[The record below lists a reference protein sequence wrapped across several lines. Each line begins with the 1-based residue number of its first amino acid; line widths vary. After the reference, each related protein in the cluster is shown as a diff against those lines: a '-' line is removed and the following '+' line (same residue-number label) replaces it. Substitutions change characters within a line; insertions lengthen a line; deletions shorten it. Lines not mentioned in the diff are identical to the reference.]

1 MVSIIESRARGLDLL
16 THNYY
21 ELLYAFHISRH
32 NYRKGETA
40 DTQTCFNICAA
51 AHRVRVAVCV
61 CVYVHSAGTIM
72 FEFGMRLGREVRT
85 LLGLQKQVNCYLAAL
100 NCLRLIRPEYAWIV
114 QPAAGSTVV
123 TNNDTHT
130 CNGTHRV
137 VFVIT
142 CVSLLQYE
150 RPGAS
155 PKRNADGEFPPE
167 PGESVSLW
175 SLLVLWVCCES
186 LD

>member
-40 DTQTCFNICAA
+40 DTQNFLRIDICAA
-51 AHRVRVAVCV
+51 AHCVFVCV
-61 CVYVHSAGTIM
+61 CAHSAGTIM

-85 LLGLQKQVNCYLAAL
+85 LRGLQKQVNCYLAAL
-100 NCLRLIRPEYAWIV
+100 NCLHLIRPEYAWIV
-114 QPAAGSTVV
+114 QPVAGSTVH
-123 TNNDTHT
+123 THTTTHAHNDTH
-130 CNGTHRV
+130 NV
-137 VFVIT
+137 VFVINF
-142 CVSLLQYE
+142 VFLLQYE

-167 PGESVSLW
+167 PGDSL
-175 SLLVLWVCCES
+175 SAGVVGLL
-186 LD
+186 